1 MIAHFPRRAILA
13 GAGAAVAVP
22 GVAAPAAASTGPDAA
37 LFAAVVALRQHWQ
50 ARAALP
56 AEPWQ
61 ATEDW
66 CDREAELLTALPLAR
81 SPAGVLTRIAVL
93 LDILADGDG
102 LASDAA
108 EDRLVDELR
117 REILPLLARGG
128 A

>member
-1 MIAHFPRRAILA
+1 MNGTDPETITADTP
-13 GAGAAVAVP
+13 
-22 GVAAPAAASTGPDAA
+22 
-37 LFAAVVALRQHWQ
+37 
-50 ARAALP
+50 
-56 AEPWQ
+56 E
-61 ATEDW
+61 ATRSGE
-66 CDREAELLTALPLAR
+66 TALPLAP